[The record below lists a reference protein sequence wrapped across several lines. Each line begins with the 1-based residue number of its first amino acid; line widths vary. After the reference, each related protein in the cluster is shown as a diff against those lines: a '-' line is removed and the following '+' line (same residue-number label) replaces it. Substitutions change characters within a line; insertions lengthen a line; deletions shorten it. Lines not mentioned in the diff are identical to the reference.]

1 MRIKYIVLACVMLA
15 IIAFATIGIMHNK
28 TSGVPEPSKESQQAA
43 VVSSKGGEKTLN
55 NNQNKKALVV
65 YYSYTGNTRALA
77 EQIRQSV
84 DGDIFEIQPVTPYS
98 TDYDTVVNQGKKEVE
113 SGYKPPLKK
122 KVDNLSSYEV
132 IFVGT
137 PIWWYTIAPP
147 VATFLSESE
156 LAGKTIIPFCTHGGY
171 GAGHSLED
179 IKKLAPK
186 SQVLDELVLSGSN
199 KYEQKEILAWLSK
212 VGFGE

>member
-1 MRIKYIVLACVMLA
+1 MRIKYIVLACIVLA
-15 IIAFATIGIMHNK
+15 IIAFATGGIMHNK
-28 TSGVPEPSKESQQAA
+28 ASVPEPAKESQQAA
-43 VVSSKGGEKTLN
+43 AVPSKGGEKTLSN
-55 NNQNKKALVV
+55 SQNKKALVV

-84 DGDIFEIQPVTPYS
+84 DGDIFEIQPATPYS
-98 TDYDTVVNQGKKEVE
+98 SDYDTVVNQGKKEVE
-113 SGYKPPLKK
+113 SGYKPPLKR

-147 VATFLSESE
+147 VATFLAESD

>member
-1 MRIKYIVLACVMLA
+1 MKKYIVLMVAVA
-15 IIAFATIGIMHNK
+15 AVGAFAAMAALQK
-28 TSGVPEPSKESQQAA
+28 PAAVFAPSQAA
-43 VVSSKGGEKTLN
+43 HTAAAASQTGETVPNIPKD
-55 NNQNKKALVV
+55 KKALVV
-65 YYSYTGNTRALA
+65 YFSYSGNTRIIA

-84 DGDIFEIQPVTPYS
+84 DGDIVELQPLTPYS
-98 TDYDTVVNQGKKEVE
+98 ADYDTVVKQGKQEIE
-113 SGYKPPLKK
+113 SGFKPPLKA
-122 KVDNLSSYEV
+122 KVESLAAYDV

-147 VATFLSESE
+147 VASFLAESD

-171 GAGHSLED
+171 GPGHNLED

-186 SQVLDELVLSGSN
+186 SRVLNELVLNGS
-199 KYEQKEILAWLSK
+199 KTYAQKDILAWLSK

>member
-1 MRIKYIVLACVMLA
+1 MKIKYILLAFAVLAV
-15 IIAFATIGIMHNK
+15 IAFTTKEILQKPDAG
-28 TSGVPEPSKESQQAA
+28 PETLKAPQQTAA
-43 VVSSKGGEKTLN
+43 VSSKGGEKAPSIP
-55 NNQNKKALVV
+55 KDKMALVV
-65 YYSYTGNTRALA
+65 YFSYTGNTRTLA

-84 DGDIFEIQPVTPYS
+84 DGDIFELQPATPYS
-98 TDYDTVVNQGKKEVE
+98 ADYDTVVNQGKREVE
-113 SGYKPPLKK
+113 SGYKPPLKV
-122 KVDNLSSYEV
+122 KVENLASYNV

-147 VATFLSESE
+147 VATFLAESD

-171 GAGHSLED
+171 GAGHSMED

-186 SQVLDELVLSGSN
+186 SQVLDELVLNGNS
-199 KYEQKEILAWLSK
+199 KYDQNEIFAWLSK

>member
-1 MRIKYIVLACVMLA
+1 MRIKYVVLACIVIA
-15 IIAFATIGIMHNK
+15 IIAFATMGILHNQA
-28 TSGVPEPSKESQQAA
+28 SVPEISKESQQAA
-43 VVSSKGGEKTLN
+43 AVSSKGDEKTLI

-65 YYSYTGNTRALA
+65 YYSYTGNTRVLA

-84 DGDIFEIQPVTPYS
+84 NGDIFEIQPATPYS
-98 TDYDTVVNQGKKEVE
+98 SDYDTVVNQGKREVE
-113 SGYKPPLKK
+113 SGYKPPLKRN
-122 KVDNLSSYEV
+122 VDNLSSYEV

-147 VATFLSESE
+147 VSTFLTESD

-171 GAGHSLED
+171 GAGHSLDD

-186 SQVLDELVLSGSN
+186 SQVLDELVLNGSS
-199 KYEQKEILAWLSK
+199 KYEQKEIYAWLSK

>member
-1 MRIKYIVLACVMLA
+1 MRIKYIVLACIVLA
-15 IIAFATIGIMHNK
+15 IIAFATMGIMHNK
-28 TSGVPEPSKESQQAA
+28 ASVPEPSKESQQAA
-43 VVSSKGGEKTLN
+43 AVSSKGGEKTPSN
-55 NNQNKKALVV
+55 SKNKKALVV

-77 EQIRQSV
+77 QQIRQSV
-84 DGDIFEIQPVTPYS
+84 DGDIFEIQPATPYS
-98 TDYDTVVNQGKKEVE
+98 SDYDTVVNQGKREVE
-113 SGYKPPLKK
+113 SGYKPPLKM

-147 VATFLSESE
+147 VATFLAESE
-156 LAGKTIIPFCTHGGY
+156 LAGKTIIPFYTHGGY
-171 GAGHSLED
+171 GAGHSMED

-186 SQVLDELVLSGSN
+186 SQVLDELVLNGSS
-199 KYEQKEILAWLSK
+199 KYEQKEIYAWLSK